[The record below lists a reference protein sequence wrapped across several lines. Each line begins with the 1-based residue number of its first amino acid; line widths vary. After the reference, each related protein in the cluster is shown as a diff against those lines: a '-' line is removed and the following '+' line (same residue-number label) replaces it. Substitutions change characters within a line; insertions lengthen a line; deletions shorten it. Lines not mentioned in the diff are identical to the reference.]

1 MKRLQSIIAATV
13 IGAAAAMAASPK
25 ATPVD
30 EQYNFGNIKE
40 RGGRVSH
47 DFRIVNTGDKPLIF
61 ISATASCGC
70 TKPIVPKQ
78 PVAPG
83 DTGIVSVSY
92 EPIGRPGEFNKTITV
107 KTNAKPSKVK
117 LRIMGNVI
125 PSK

>member
-1 MKRLQSIIAATV
+1 MAIGSAAV
-13 IGAAAAMAASPK
+13 MAQAPK
-25 ATPVD
+25 AVPLS
-30 EQYNFGNIKE
+30 EQYNFGNIAE
-40 RGGRVSH
+40 RGGRVTH
-47 DFRIVNTGDKPLIF
+47 KFHIVNTGDKPLVF

-70 TKPIVPKQ
+70 TRPEVPKK

-83 DTGIVSVSY
+83 DTGIVTVSY

-117 LRIMGNVI
+117 LRIVGNVI